1 MDFAY
6 SAADVIISRAGA
18 TSISELCMIGKPI
31 ILVPSPNVSED
42 HQTKNAMAL
51 VNQNAA
57 LLVRDSD
64 AKEQLITRSMELLR
78 QNELCMQLSENI
90 KKLARPNATADIVEA
105 CQNVLANLSVK
116 NGK

>member
-1 MDFAY
+1 
-6 SAADVIISRAGA
+6 
-18 TSISELCMIGKPI
+18 MIGKPI

-57 LLVRDSD
+57 LLVRDID
-64 AKEQLITRSMELLR
+64 AKEVLIARSIELLR
-78 QNELCMQLSENI
+78 QNELGMQLSENI
-90 KKLARPNATADIVEA
+90 KKLARPNASEDIVEA
-105 CQNVLANLSVK
+105 CQNVLANLTVK

>member
-1 MDFAY
+1 
-6 SAADVIISRAGA
+6 
-18 TSISELCMIGKPI
+18 MIGKPI

-57 LLVRDSD
+57 LLVRDID
-64 AKEQLITRSMELLR
+64 AKEVLIARSIELLR
-78 QNELCMQLSENI
+78 QNELGMQLSENI
-90 KKLARPNATADIVEA
+90 KKLARPNATEDIVEA
-105 CQNVLANLSVK
+105 CQNVLANLTVK